1 MEEDKILP
9 QTDLFFWKKFQ
20 KFSTIQLNEVYK
32 LATTCLATRNS
43 EKKAAFESAIIL
55 LFKKVWVELSRQKV
69 VAQNVKQGLP

>member
-32 LATTCLATRNS
+32 LATTYLATRNS
-43 EKKAAFESAIIL
+43 QKKGSI
-55 LFKKVWVELSRQKV
+55 
-69 VAQNVKQGLP
+69 